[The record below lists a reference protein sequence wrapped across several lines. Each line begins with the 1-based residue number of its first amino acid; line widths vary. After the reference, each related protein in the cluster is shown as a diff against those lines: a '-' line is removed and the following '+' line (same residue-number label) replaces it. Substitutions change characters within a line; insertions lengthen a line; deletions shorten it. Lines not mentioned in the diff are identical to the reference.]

1 MCKDCQQVNIPQVD
15 NTNPPCGQYM
25 NDFCVVITKSHNAL
39 GLTDGVSLMEYIDKL
54 ESRIQLQS
62 RRLNELENKL
72 KVAMSDAKSAL
83 INGSENSDDLIT
95 LTNKLNKNITD
106 TEANSQKIEFISKKQ
121 DILSKS
127 IVPLRKRI

>member
-1 MCKDCQQVNIPQVD
+1 M
-15 NTNPPCGQYM
+15 
-25 NDFCVVITKSHNAL
+25 
-39 GLTDGVSLMEYIDKL
+39 
-54 ESRIQLQS
+54 
-62 RRLNELENKL
+62 NELENKL